1 MYYEWDWE
9 KAERLF
15 QRALELN
22 PNLSETH
29 YQYAWYLALFDR
41 LDEAIEEHKI
51 ARDLDPLRPLL
62 YAWLGAIYGNAG
74 RYAEAVAEARKA
86 LELNPD
92 FGPSYVVLARY
103 YSHYALH
110 EQAVA
115 AAQRAAELV
124 PGAGIP
130 LLGRTYALAGRR
142 DEALEIA
149 AELDQK
155 PNVRTFYVAPL
166 YLALGDKEGALR
178 ALEAGYEAHYPG
190 LPWVRVRSHP
200 CDALR
205 GDPRFAD
212 LLRRMN
218 LPL

>member
-1 MYYEWDWE
+1 
-9 KAERLF
+9 
-15 QRALELN
+15 
-22 PNLSETH
+22 
-29 YQYAWYLALFDR
+29 
-41 LDEAIEEHKI
+41 
-51 ARDLDPLRPLL
+51 LRPLL